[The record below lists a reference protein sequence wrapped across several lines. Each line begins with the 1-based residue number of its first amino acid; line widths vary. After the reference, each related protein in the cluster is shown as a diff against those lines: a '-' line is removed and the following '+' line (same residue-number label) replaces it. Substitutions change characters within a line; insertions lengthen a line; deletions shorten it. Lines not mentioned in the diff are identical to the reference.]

1 MISPSL
7 KHKVGISI
15 FTKVLVKNKRFN
27 DTFEH
32 TIKERCDLKSSI

>member
-7 KHKVGISI
+7 KHKVGVSI
-15 FTKVLVKNKRFN
+15 FSKVLIKNKRFN

-32 TIKERCDLKSSI
+32 RVKEK